1 MCCYHC
7 HVHYEKNN
15 HDKMCRACIYNQ
27 LTWLLMQ
34 PSMVLK
40 HNCNMI
46 LINIFHRCM
55 EEDTTS
61 WLVRPYLWFVLRPSH
76 LSFLENRE
84 GFAGQ
89 SLSSNS
95 VIHVLEDVST
105 IPLTFHFFVL
115 YWLLR
120 IKGPFVLNSTGVRA
134 RILLLLA
141 GSFSLPA
148 SCPALEAFHLP
159 LSVRRHTA
167 SGAEPVGS
175 NNVLTI

>member
-1 MCCYHC
+1 MFCYHC

-15 HDKMCRACIYNQ
+15 HDKMSRACISPTG
-27 LTWLLMQ
+27 LTADA

-40 HNCNMI
+40 RNCNMTLSI
-46 LINIFHRCM
+46 SHGRM

-61 WLVRPYLWFVLRPSH
+61 WLVRSSLWFVLRPSH

-95 VIHVLEDVST
+95 VIHVLEDVPT
-105 IPLTFHFFVL
+105 ILLTFHFFVL

-120 IKGPFVLNSTGVRA
+120 IKGPFVLNSTAVRA

-141 GSFSLPA
+141 GTFLSLPPA
-148 SCPALEAFHLP
+148 LCPALEAFHLP

>member
-1 MCCYHC
+1 MFCYHC

-15 HDKMCRACIYNQ
+15 HDKMSRACISPTD
-27 LTWLLMQ
+27 LTADA

-40 HNCNMI
+40 HNCNMTLSI
-46 LINIFHRCM
+46 SHGRM

-61 WLVRPYLWFVLRPSH
+61 WLVRLYLWFVLRPSH
-76 LSFLENRE
+76 LSFLEDRE
-84 GFAGQ
+84 GLAGQ

-95 VIHVLEDVST
+95 VIHVLEDVPT
-105 IPLTFHFFVL
+105 ILLTFHFFVL

-120 IKGPFVLNSTGVRA
+120 IKGPFVLNSTAVRA

-148 SCPALEAFHLP
+148 SCPLPSPWSIPSASVCEEAHSLWGW
-159 LSVRRHTA
+159 T
-167 SGAEPVGS
+167 SGVK
-175 NNVLTI
+175 